1 MYPAESELAAEHNF
15 CNLDFHFLFNFH
27 CQWSQGQ
34 RMFQNQIESS
44 SCQSKWWA
52 LGPWIIH

>member
-52 LGPWIIH
+52 L